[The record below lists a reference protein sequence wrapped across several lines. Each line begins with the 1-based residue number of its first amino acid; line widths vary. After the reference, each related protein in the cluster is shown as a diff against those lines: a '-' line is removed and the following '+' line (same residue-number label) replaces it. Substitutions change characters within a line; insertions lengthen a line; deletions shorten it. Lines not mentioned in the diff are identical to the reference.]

1 MGFWNA
7 LFSKEGRNSKTSET
21 KGQSARPE
29 LQMTEAQR
37 HDAFVQSLRTKAS
50 NGEYGPVV
58 PVSPARRPS
67 GSDDGGRERGD
78 DPGAPGS
85 LGRESGLKCGGSAK
99 GAAASAPGGGK
110 GSGAGHG
117 SSGNGGGHGGHGSGN
132 GGGYGGH
139 GSGNGGGYGGHGSG
153 GNSGHGGHSGH

>member
-1 MGFWNA
+1 MGF
-7 LFSKEGRNSKTSET
+7 FSSLWGKNSENGKNTQNNT
-21 KGQSARPE
+21 PTVQQPR
-29 LQMTEAQR
+29 MTEAQR

-117 SSGNGGGHGGHGSGN
+117 SSGNGGGHGGHGSG
-132 GGGYGGH
+132 
-139 GSGNGGGYGGHGSG
+139 

>member
-67 GSDDGGRERGD
+67 GSDDGGRERG
-78 DPGAPGS
+78 
-85 LGRESGLKCGGSAK
+85 
-99 GAAASAPGGGK
+99 
-110 GSGAGHG
+110 
-117 SSGNGGGHGGHGSGN
+117 
-132 GGGYGGH
+132 
-139 GSGNGGGYGGHGSG
+139 
-153 GNSGHGGHSGH
+153 